1 MSNARDA
8 ITVTGMS
15 ATGYHGVFDHEKRD
29 GQEFTIDVT
38 LFTDIQ
44 PAAATDDLALTLNY
58 GELAEVV
65 VREIQSGPYD
75 LIETLAERT
84 AAAIFSHYD
93 DAAARLVALDLTVHK
108 PQAPITVPFRDV
120 TITIHR
126 ERP

>member
-1 MSNARDA
+1 MDNVRDA
-8 ITVTGMS
+8 ITVTGLK
-15 ATGYHGVFDHEKRD
+15 ATGFHGVFEHEKRD

-38 LFTDIQ
+38 LYTDIR
-44 PAAATDDLALTLNY
+44 PAAETDDLALTLNY

-65 VREIQSGPYD
+65 IREIQSGPYD

-93 DAAARLVALDLTVHK
+93 DAARLVALDLTVHK

>member
-1 MSNARDA
+1 MDNVRDA
-8 ITVTGMS
+8 ITVTGLK
-15 ATGYHGVFDHEKRD
+15 ATGYHGVFEHEKRD
-29 GQEFTIDVT
+29 GQEFTVDVT
-38 LFTDIQ
+38 LYTDIR

-65 VREIQSGPYD
+65 IREIQSGPYD

-84 AAAIFSHYD
+84 AAAIFSHY